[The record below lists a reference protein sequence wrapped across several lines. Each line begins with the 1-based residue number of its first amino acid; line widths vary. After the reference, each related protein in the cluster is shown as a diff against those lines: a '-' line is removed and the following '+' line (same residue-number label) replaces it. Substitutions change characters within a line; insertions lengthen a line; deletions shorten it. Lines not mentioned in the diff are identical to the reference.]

1 LNKESILVP
10 PISYGFVAPK
20 LALKELYVVTE
31 CCWSTTEH
39 YRRSLKFRGPVYFRR
54 PAHENKEVIF
64 VGLVADEYNTYF
76 RRPINIFVGR
86 PTKIRKL
93 FSSATRPT
101 KISYIFVGRG
111 QTDENTSLTDHY
123 FRRPH

>member
-1 LNKESILVP
+1 M
-10 PISYGFVAPK
+10 VAPPPPSP
-20 LALKELYVVTE
+20 LP
-31 CCWSTTEH
+31 SRH

-54 PAHENKEVIF
+54 SAHENKEVIF

-93 FSSATRPT
+93 FS
-101 KISYIFVGRG
+101 
-111 QTDENTSLTDHY
+111 
-123 FRRPH
+123 